1 MIEGWFYLWR
11 LTHNPKYRQWA
22 WDAVQAI
29 EKYCRVS
36 DGEGYTGLNNVDSVT
51 EPKQDDVQQSFW
63 LAETLKY
70 LYLIFSSDEFI
81 SFDQWV
87 FNTEA
92 HPFPIRNRNPAFPIN
107 SVFDEDRNQ

>member
-1 MIEGWFYLWR
+1 MWR
-11 LTHNPKYRQWA
+11 LTKEPKYRQWA

-29 EKYCRVS
+29 EKYCLVP
-36 DGEGYTGLNNVDSVT
+36 GGTGYSGISNVDTVET
-51 EPKQDDVQQSFW
+51 TQDDVQQSFW

-70 LYLIFSSDEFI
+70 LYLIFSNDELI

-92 HPFPIRNRNPAFPIN
+92 HPLPIRNRNPAFPIN
-107 SVFDEDRNQ
+107 SERH